1 MLHKYPWCLNE
12 LIGQILCNA
21 KYLLFPGFKFCK
33 LAGMKIK
40 VHPALT
46 EYFTYCLYKAAMKL
60 KADLDK
66 ALQKSGITS
75 QQMGILALLDKTGD
89 ISQITLSDS
98 MNIDQASMVR
108 FLNGLL
114 KKGLIHKKSQIS
126 DGRVKL
132 ISMTRQGHRIFK
144 KVKVLSASTENV
156 FLKNLSLSEQKLAKQ
171 LVAKMIL

>member
-1 MLHKYPWCLNE
+1 
-12 LIGQILCNA
+12 
-21 KYLLFPGFKFCK
+21 
-33 LAGMKIK
+33 MKIK

-60 KADLDK
+60 KADLDN
-66 ALQKSGITS
+66 ALLKSGMTS

-89 ISQITLSDS
+89 ISQITISDS

-114 KKGLIHKKSQIS
+114 KKGLIQKKTQAG
-126 DGRVKL
+126 DGRIKL
-132 ISMTRQGHRIFK
+132 ISMTAAGRRIFK
-144 KVKVLSASTENV
+144 KIKILSAATEEA
-156 FLKNLSLSEQKLAKQ
+156 FLRNLSGSEQKLAKQ

>member
-1 MLHKYPWCLNE
+1 
-12 LIGQILCNA
+12 
-21 KYLLFPGFKFCK
+21 
-33 LAGMKIK
+33 MKIK

-66 ALQKSGITS
+66 ALLKSGMTS

-89 ISQITLSDS
+89 ISQITISDS

-114 KKGLIHKKSQIS
+114 KKGLIQKKSQTG
-126 DGRVKL
+126 DGRIKL
-132 ISMTRQGHRIFK
+132 ISMTAAGRRIFK
-144 KVKVLSASTENV
+144 KIKILSAATEEA
-156 FLKNLSLSEQKLAKQ
+156 FLRNLSVSEQKLAKR